1 LSYTDEVRL
10 DYDREKRK
18 GVGEVVYCS
27 GKSDEQ
33 LSGIAEDVR
42 ARRVNMAFSRLNPRQ
57 AGLISRGEPP
67 LTYDPVSRLG
77 TIEFSPAPK
86 LAASVAVVTAGSS
99 DVPAASEAAGIAEFF
114 GCEVKRYFDVGAAGL
129 HRLLKV
135 IPDIREA
142 DIAIVA
148 AGMDGVLPT
157 IVTGLVPC
165 LVIGLPTSVGYG
177 VASGGNTALNTMLSS
192 CSPGMVVVNI
202 DNGVGAGLAAVI
214 AAKSAEKISRRR
226 SG

>member
-1 LSYTDEVRL
+1 MDEVRL

-18 GVGEVVYCS
+18 GVGEVIYCS
-27 GKSDEQ
+27 GKSEVQ
-33 LSGIAEDVR
+33 LIGIAADVR
-42 ARRVNMAFSRLNPRQ
+42 DRRMNMAFSRLSPHQ
-57 AGLISRGEPP
+57 AELISEGEPP
-67 LTYDPVSRLG
+67 MIYDPVSRLG
-77 TIEFSPAPK
+77 TIEFSPAPR
-86 LAASVAVVTAGSS
+86 LPASVAVITAGSS
-99 DVPAASEAAGIAEFF
+99 DVPVASEAAVIAEFF
-114 GCEVKRYFDVGAAGL
+114 GCEVRRYFDVGAAGL

-135 IPDIREA
+135 LPEIREA

-177 VASGGNTALNTMLSS
+177 VASNGNVALNTMLSS

-226 SG
+226 N